1 MIISRNAAL
10 IDRNDR
16 EAPDLVRFADG
27 LKELHRLG
35 TTSYESLSDAFQD
48 HLRTGRRLFGS
59 PMGMIVRAEADT
71 TALLAVDGDTPA
83 VSPRSAHRMES
94 PIMLGGEMVATL
106 SFSSGPER
114 AERDLS
120 PEEHGLSEVM

>member
-1 MIISRNAAL
+1 MIISSNAAL
-10 IDRNDR
+10 IDRNDCG
-16 EAPDLVRFADG
+16 APEFARFADG

-48 HLRTGRRLFGS
+48 HLRSGRRLFGS
-59 PMGMIVRAEADT
+59 PMGMIVRAEGDT

-94 PIMLGGEMVATL
+94 RIMLGGGMVATL
-106 SFSSGPER
+106 TLSS
-114 AERDLS
+114 A
-120 PEEHGLSEVM
+120 